1 VNYNKRRRLL
11 FLTFFNIFLLAILIA
26 CTGLI
31 NRCDMTAVIDRF
43 RGNDNAARDQIEN
56 DVQAENKQNS
66 TTHDNAPEKPETD
79 KQDNPQQTGT
89 EKEQV
94 QGSSGEDAGSKYSL
108 LPYYKPENA
117 SRYEKYGLENP
128 DFDEK
133 RVVADVNIGLDYPFY
148 GLIKEIRNYN
158 DITVLV
164 NKYNKLPDN
173 YEPELEKLEE
183 RYCAPGRGAQYLR
196 KEAADAFRRMHEDA
210 KKEGLN
216 ITAFGTYRSIPT
228 QQKIWEN
235 AINSGR
241 IQEDVD
247 SLNSR
252 GGHSEHHTG
261 LAVDVVINDYSV
273 LDTEE
278 YQWYKDRAHEYGFII
293 RYPEGKEN
301 ITGYKYE
308 PWHLRYVGPEIAK
321 GVYESGLTYEEY
333 YVTVIEPNMQN

>member
-1 VNYNKRRRLL
+1 MNYTKRRKLL

-31 NRCDMTAVIDRF
+31 NRCDINASIDRSN
-43 RGNDNAARDQIEN
+43 GLDNTAQ
-56 DVQAENKQNS
+56 DVVQTENKQ
-66 TTHDNAPEKPETD
+66 TGTAHDSIEEKPEKDT
-79 KQDNPQQTGT
+79 QDNSQAD
-89 EKEQV
+89 KEAKHV
-94 QGSSGEDAGSKYSL
+94 QSPSAQDTGSKYSFL
-108 LPYYKPENA
+108 SYYKPENA
-117 SRYEKYGLENP
+117 SRYEEYGLENP
-128 DFDEK
+128 GLDEK
-133 RVVADVNIGLDYPFY
+133 RVVIDVNIGLDYPFY
-148 GLIKEIRNYN
+148 GLIKEIQNYN
-158 DITVLV
+158 DVTVLV

-173 YEPELEKLEE
+173 YEPELKQLEE
-183 RYCAPGRGAQYLR
+183 RYCVPGRGAQHLR
-196 KEAADAFRRMHEDA
+196 KEAAEAFIKMHEDA

-216 ITAFGTYRSIPT
+216 ITAYGTYRSIPT
-228 QQKIWEN
+228 QLRICEN

-241 IQEDVD
+241 TQEDVD

-273 LDTEE
+273 LDTKE

-308 PWHLRYVGPEIAK
+308 PWHLRYVSPEIAK
-321 GVYESGLTYEEY
+321 EVYNSGLTYEEY
-333 YVTVIEPNMQN
+333 YVTVIEPNMQK

>member
-1 VNYNKRRRLL
+1 MKHTKRRRLI

-31 NRCDMTAVIDRF
+31 NRCDRF
-43 RGNDNAARDQIEN
+43 NRTENTNQDELKNDSLVENQHTGVPLDNAVEKSMPDAEEKSAADQE
-56 DVQAENKQNS
+56 AEQIP
-66 TTHDNAPEKPETD
+66 DALA
-79 KQDNPQQTGT
+79 QDT
-89 EKEQV
+89 
-94 QGSSGEDAGSKYSL
+94 GSKYSIV
-108 LPYYKPENA
+108 PYYKPENDF
-117 SRYEKYGLENP
+117 RYEKYGLINP
-128 DFDEK
+128 GLDDK
-133 RVVADVNIGLDYPFY
+133 RIVTDVNIGLDNPFY
-148 GLIKEIRNYN
+148 GLIKEIQNHN

-173 YEPELEKLEE
+173 YEPELERLEE
-183 RYCAPGRGAQYLR
+183 CYCVPGRGAQHLR
-196 KEAADAFRRMHEDA
+196 KEAADAFIKMHKDA

-216 ITAFGTYRSIPT
+216 ITAYGTYRSIST
-228 QQKIWEN
+228 QQRIWEN

-241 IQEDVD
+241 TQEDVD

-273 LDTEE
+273 LDTKE

-308 PWHLRYVGPEIAK
+308 PWYLRYVGPEIAQE
-321 GVYESGLTYEEY
+321 VYSSGLTYEEY

>member
-1 VNYNKRRRLL
+1 MKDTKRRRLIY
-11 FLTFFNIFLLAILIA
+11 LTFFNIFLLAILIA

-31 NRCDMTAVIDRF
+31 KRCDMTAAVDLINGADDT
-43 RGNDNAARDQIEN
+43 NQIEN
-56 DVQAENKQNS
+56 RHTDTPDDS
-66 TTHDNAPEKPETD
+66 TPEKPVPDAED
-79 KQDNPQQTGT
+79 KPAADP
-89 EKEQV
+89 EEEPV
-94 QGSSGEDAGSKYSL
+94 SGASPEDSGPKYSIV
-108 LPYYKPENA
+108 PYYKPEND

-128 DFDEK
+128 GLDEK
-133 RVVADVNIGLDYPFY
+133 RVVTDVNIGLDNPFY
-148 GLIKEIRNYN
+148 GLIKEIQNYN

-173 YEPELEKLEE
+173 FEPVLEQLED

-196 KEAADAFRRMHEDA
+196 KEAAEAFIKMHEDA

-216 ITAFGTYRSIPT
+216 ITAYGTYRSIPI
-228 QQKIWEN
+228 QQRIWEN

-241 IQEDVD
+241 TKEDVD

-273 LDTEE
+273 LDTGE
-278 YQWYKDRAHEYGFII
+278 YAWYKDRAHEYGFII

-301 ITGYKYE
+301 VTGYKYE
-308 PWHLRYVGPEIAK
+308 PWHLRYVGPEVAK
-321 GVYESGLTYEEY
+321 DVYNSGLTYEEY
-333 YVTVIEPNMQN
+333 YVTVIEPNMQK